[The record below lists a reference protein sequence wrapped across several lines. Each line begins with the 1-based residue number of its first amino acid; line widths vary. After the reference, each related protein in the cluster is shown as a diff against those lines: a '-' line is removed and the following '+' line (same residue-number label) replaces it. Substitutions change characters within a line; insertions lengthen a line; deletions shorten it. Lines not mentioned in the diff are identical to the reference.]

1 MYHGYKIVSMEIDD
15 DDVIDDIINSKSIST
30 IWTAVTWL
38 VFKLERRTN
47 KPTCDKLDWR
57 SRCCTNFKIFPIITV
72 VITILQVIIILE
84 ILASTQSPIA
94 FSFVCLS
101 VSKIAGKRKN
111 RFSWNFQDRSRM
123 IRERTRK
130 IFGVLGLTLS
140 IQGFFFCVFKQI
152 RVS

>member
-30 IWTAVTWL
+30 IWTAVIWL

-47 KPTCDKLDWR
+47 QPTCDKLDWR

-94 FSFVCLS
+94 FSFVCLFVCPDDV
-101 VSKIAGKRKN
+101 VSRIQVAPLDQ
-111 RFSWNFQDRSRM
+111 SSP
-123 IRERTRK
+123 I
-130 IFGVLGLTLS
+130 LT
-140 IQGFFFCVFKQI
+140 QI
-152 RVS
+152 CILVVARNPFIM